1 MKLAAKDS
9 QKVRDLHNQIMAI
22 ADKYDMD
29 MEELV
34 DAAVEGEAP
43 EMEGEEEPSMEEMPG
58 MAEDE
63 EEDKPMDKAKIAL
76 IVGKMRRGAE

>member
-43 EMEGEEEPSMEEMPG
+43 EMEGEEEPSTEEMPG

-63 EEDKPMDKAKIAL
+63 EENKPMDKAKIAL